1 MIKSNQGLARILK
14 GLLRLTLVGIGL
26 SVGFWLMLSS
36 NMGPAYLPEVWAGQ
50 LDFWIRMA
58 MLIIGGVIILLS
70 LAYLLSPLGKRL
82 WRLDW
87 LERKADDSKIDSV
100 IKIMVRVVMAGV
112 IIVLGYFFAFAA
124 TMGPA
129 ITDSMA
135 GGVDWGIRISLI
147 VMGFSSII
155 FALIWLVWPLIHYI
169 WRMLRALK
177 RT

>member
-1 MIKSNQGLARILK
+1 MNTSNQGLVRILK

-26 SVGFWLMLSS
+26 SVGFWLILGSS
-36 NMGPAYLPEVWAGQ
+36 MGAAYLPEVWAGQ

-58 MLIIGGVIILLS
+58 MLVIGGMTIVVS

-87 LERKADDSKIDSV
+87 LEREADDSKTDSV
-100 IKIMVRVVMAGV
+100 IKIMVRIVMAGV
-112 IIVLGYFFAFAA
+112 IIVLGYVFAFAA

-129 ITDSMA
+129 ITESMA

-147 VMGFSSII
+147 GIGFSSII
-155 FALIWLVWPLIHYI
+155 FALIWLVWPLIRYS